1 MIMQQFMLGLMK
13 LLYYQ
18 FMNPEYILYAWRQ
31 RSDKGYKISVACN
44 ISYAAYLLAQV
55 GPPNFMHTYSIWI
68 CILNLS
74 MLNEYAKHGSLH
86 STTDKQKDNF

>member
-31 RSDKGYKISVACN
+31 HLDKGYKISVACN
-44 ISYAAYLLAQV
+44 ISYAAYLLAQL
-55 GPPNFMHTYSIWI
+55 YAYIQY
-68 CILNLS
+68 LNLYIES
-74 MLNEYAKHGSLH
+74 QTALLVC
-86 STTDKQKDNF
+86 

>member
-31 RSDKGYKISVACN
+31 RSDKGYKISAACN
-44 ISYAAYLLAQV
+44 ISYAAYLL
-55 GPPNFMHTYSIWI
+55 P
-68 CILNLS
+68 
-74 MLNEYAKHGSLH
+74 
-86 STTDKQKDNF
+86 